1 MDVLI
6 LTLKLFMYAKTR
18 GSKQGCNVF
27 YGEMQVVDVF
37 VAKQI
42 VPTKKGLTGN

>member
-6 LTLKLFMYAKTR
+6 LTLKLFMCAKTR
-18 GSKQGCNVF
+18 GSKQGCNVL

-42 VPTKKGLTGN
+42 LPTKKGLTGN